1 MHASAPNLGNLH
13 AGNPDAAGRPA
24 LPAQAVSLDVL
35 HEKYARGDER
45 SIDDVRL
52 RIARAL
58 AALEPGP
65 QRAEHERRFL
75 WAQQQGFVPAGRIAA
90 AAGLGLRATLINCFV
105 QPVGDAISGSDDG
118 LPGIYTALLEAAETM
133 RRGGG
138 VGYDFSAIR
147 PLGSK
152 VRGTASRASGPVSYM
167 EVFDASCRTVESAGA
182 RRGAQ
187 MGVLR
192 IDHPDI
198 ERFIAAKDGGR
209 LTNFNLSVGV
219 TDDFMRAVEA
229 DAAFD
234 LVHAAEPGD
243 EDQAAGARRRD
254 DGLWV
259 YRSVRARALWES
271 IMASTYDH
279 AEPGVLFVD
288 RMNRENN
295 LWYAEELRATNPCGE
310 QPLPPYGCCDL
321 GSLNLTAFVEA
332 PFTHEAR
339 LDFGRLHAV
348 ATVGVRMLD
357 LVLDA
362 TAWPLPQQ
370 AAEARAK
377 RRIGLGFL
385 GLGSALVM
393 LGLRYDSE
401 EGRAM
406 AARIAAALRDS
417 AYAASTALARE
428 KGAFPL
434 FDADKY
440 LDGAFTARLPE
451 ALREAIR
458 RDGIRNSHL
467 LSIAPTGTIS
477 LAFAD
482 NASNGIEPP
491 YAWTYQRKKRTLEG
505 GTRSYRVA
513 DHAWRLYHALQ
524 GRAEDAVADGAP
536 LPPQFVGALEMRA
549 LDHLRMVEAVQ
560 PYIDTAI
567 SKTVNVPAEYPYD
580 DFRDLYLEAWRAG
593 LKGLATYRPNA
604 VLGSVLSTQAPAS
617 APAPAPSPP
626 PAPPAADDD
635 PLRKRFER
643 RPLGEL
649 ESVTSKIEYSTQE
662 GRKSAYLTV
671 SFLPAG
677 GTWEGRPVTIERPFE
692 FFMPANQRTGGH
704 QWITASMRLLS
715 MVARAGGPIAR
726 ALADMREV
734 VWEKGPVRCGLL
746 TREDGAQ
753 APVYHDSEVAAVAFM
768 LQRILIRRGFLDEQG
783 NQVPVGELARRFAGR
798 AAPFAAPFAAPLAA
812 PFVPPS
818 PALAPALAQAAD
830 ADPAE
835 APGVLPITGG
845 AKCPECGARALRKV
859 DGCTR
864 CASCHYVG
872 ECG

>member
-1 MHASAPNLGNLH
+1 MDRATGMNAPDKPPG
-13 AGNPDAAGRPA
+13 A
-24 LPAQAVSLDVL
+24 LPAQEVSLDVL
-35 HEKYARGDER
+35 LEKYAKGDER
-45 SIDDVRL
+45 TIEDVQR

-58 AALEPGP
+58 AALEPVP
-65 QRAEHERRFL
+65 QRADCERRFL
-75 WAQQQGFVPAGRIAA
+75 WAQQQGFIPAGRIASS
-90 AAGLGLRATLINCFV
+90 AGLGLRATLINCFV
-105 QPVGDAISGSDDG
+105 QPVGDSISGASDG
-118 LPGIYTALLEAAETM
+118 LPGIYTALSEAAETM

-152 VRGTASRASGPVSYM
+152 VAGTASRASGPVSYM

-192 IDHPDI
+192 VDHPDI
-198 ERFIAAKDGGR
+198 ERFIAAKDTGR
-209 LTNFNLSVGV
+209 LTNFNISVGV
-219 TDDFMRAVEA
+219 TDAFMRAVEA
-229 DAAFD
+229 DEAFV
-234 LVHAAEPGD
+234 LVHAAEPGH
-243 EDQAAGARRRD
+243 EILSAGGHRRD

-259 YRSVRARALWES
+259 YRALHARDLWER
-271 IMASTYDH
+271 IMLSTYDH

-288 RMNRENN
+288 RMNAENN

-321 GSLNLTAFVEA
+321 GSLNLTAFVHDA
-332 PFTHEAR
+332 FSADAR
-339 LDFGRLHAV
+339 LDLERMREV
-348 ATVGVRMLD
+348 ATVAVRMLD

-362 TAWPLPQQ
+362 TQWPLPQQ

-385 GLGSALVM
+385 GLGSALAM
-393 LGLRYDSE
+393 LGLRYDSDA
-401 EGRAM
+401 GRAM
-406 AARIAAALRDS
+406 AARIAATLRDA
-417 AYAASTALARE
+417 AYAASIDLARD

-434 FDADKY
+434 FDADRY
-440 LDGAFTARLPE
+440 LRGQFALRLPQ
-451 ALREAIR
+451 ALRDGIR
-458 RDGIRNSHL
+458 AHGIRNSHL

-491 YAWTYQRKKRTLEG
+491 YSWTYQRRKRTADG
-505 GTRSYRVA
+505 GTRSYEVA
-513 DHAWRLYHALQ
+513 DHAWRLYRQRH
-524 GRAEDAVADGAP
+524 GDAA
-536 LPPQFVGALEMRA
+536 LPPSFVTALEMRA

-560 PYIDTAI
+560 PFIDTAI
-567 SKTVNVPAEYPYD
+567 SKTVNVPEDYPYD

-604 VLGSVLSTQAPAS
+604 VLGSVLSATPAAAAPTSAARPAGHQAP
-617 APAPAPSPP
+617 
-626 PAPPAADDD
+626 DDD
-635 PLRKRFER
+635 PLRKRFEH

-662 GRKSAYLTV
+662 GRKTAYLTV
-671 SFLPAG
+671 SFLRAEG
-677 GTWEGRPVTIERPFE
+677 MWEGRPVTIERPFE

-734 VWEKGPVRCGLL
+734 VWEKGPVRCGHI
-746 TREDGAQ
+746 TREDGVRV
-753 APVYHDSEVAAVAFM
+753 PVYHDSEVAAIAFM
-768 LQRILIRRGFLDEQG
+768 LQRMLIRRGFLDEQG
-783 NQVPVGELARRFAGR
+783 NGVSVGTLARRFEQR
-798 AAPFAAPFAAPLAA
+798 ARDGAPDQLLQPEPPAE
-812 PFVPPS
+812 PPS
-818 PALAPALAQAAD
+818 
-830 ADPAE
+830 
-835 APGVLPITGG
+835 VMNG
-845 AKCPECGARALRKV
+845 AKCPECGALALRKV
-859 DGCTR
+859 DGCSR